1 MLAASALII
10 TSPASAEPS
19 IEQVQAQVLE
29 LEHKAEAAAEKYN
42 DAQGRLNDV
51 EGKLAGLKD
60 RLQRERR
67 ELGDLQGTV
76 GQFAR
81 ATYVNGGVDTSL
93 QVILAE
99 DPAEFLAQ
107 AAALDQVA
115 RSQATALRKSQTA
128 RLRLAQTEAAVS
140 EQEAAAQGVRDEM
153 KSLKA
158 EADKNLSEAEGVLAQ
173 LKQEERDRIAAA
185 QAAARQQ
192 SIDEAR
198 AAAAAVSASS
208 GGGGGGG
215 GSDGGGGGG
224 GGYSGGSRAAQAVQY
239 ALNQVGDGYIVAAT
253 GPNYYDCSGL
263 TMMAWRQAGVSLPH
277 YSYAQYGQSR
287 KISLNEAQPGDLVF
301 FFRNGAHHVGMYIG
315 NGKMV
320 HAANPSSGVL
330 ISDVMG
336 SWYRDHFSGVG
347 RVVG

>member
-1 MLAASALII
+1 MIA
-10 TSPASAEPS
+10 SPATAAPS
-19 IEQVQAQVLE
+19 IEEVQAQVQE
-29 LEHKAEAAAEKYN
+29 FEHRAESAAEKYN
-42 DAQGRLNDV
+42 DAQNRLDDV
-51 EGKLAGLKD
+51 EGKLSGLRDKVD
-60 RLQRERR
+60 REKK

-76 GQFAR
+76 GQFAH

-128 RLRLAQTEAAVS
+128 RLRLAQSEAAVA

-153 KSLKA
+153 KNLKA
-158 EADKNLSEAEGVLAQ
+158 EADKNLSDAENVLAQ
-173 LKQEERDRIAAA
+173 LKQEERDRLAALQA
-185 QAAARQQ
+185 QQRQQ
-192 SIDEAR
+192 AIDEAR
-198 AAAAAVSASS
+198 TAAAAVAATS

-215 GSDGGGGGG
+215 GGGDAGGGGG
-224 GGYSGGSRAAQAVQY
+224 GGYSGGSRAAEAVRY
-239 ALNQVGDGYIVAAT
+239 ALDQVGDGYIVAAT

-277 YSYAQYGQSR
+277 YSYSQYSQT
-287 KISLNEAQPGDLVF
+287 KHISASEAQPGDLVF
-301 FFRNGAHHVGMYIG
+301 YFNNGAHHVGMYIG
-315 NGKMV
+315 GGKMV

-330 ISDVMG
+330 ISPIFG
-336 SWYRDHFSGVG
+336 SWYSDHFTGIG
-347 RVVG
+347 RVGG